1 MFNIKPLRA
10 LKTPPESPIA
20 IGVISETVDWQKL
33 FEEYLKAGSES
44 PMITVEV
51 AVCVL
56 PLVGSVHVAETT

>member
-1 MFNIKPLRA
+1 MFNVKPTGA
-10 LKTPPESPIA
+10 LKTPPRVP
-20 IGVISETVDWQKL
+20 VIVAEITETVDWQKL

-56 PLVGSVHVAETT
+56 PLVGSVHVAKTT